1 MLVHAVPGI
10 DDEHSRQVS
19 ARSQGA
25 PAAWCRRTMISG
37 LMDSRLR
44 AVSTRVSLFPTLLV
58 ETLKF
63 RMSALRR
70 LAAISNEERVRV
82 DAS

>member
-1 MLVHAVPGI
+1 
-10 DDEHSRQVS
+10 
-19 ARSQGA
+19 
-25 PAAWCRRTMISG
+25 MISG

-44 AVSTRVSLFPTLLV
+44 AVSTRVSPFPTLLV